1 MEETEFF
8 IGQIF
13 EGVYPPE
20 AAIHCNSQ
28 GDRYIKE
35 IEKTAEGKR
44 QFQIVEVP
52 EPTTEEI
59 AAQVRAK
66 RDALLAETDFLMMPD
81 YPLGEEDA
89 AELKAYRQELRDV
102 PTQEGFPTEITWPDL
117 PATLSKKVA

>member
-1 MEETEFF
+1 MEENDFY

-13 EGVYPPE
+13 EDAYPPE
-20 AAIHCNSQ
+20 AAVYCNSH
-28 GDRYIKE
+28 GDRYITE
-35 IEKTAEGKR
+35 LEKDGDKR
-44 QFQIVEVP
+44 RFQIVAVP

-89 AELKAYRQELRDV
+89 TALKTYRQGLRDV
-102 PTQEGFPTEITWPDL
+102 PTQEGFPTEITWPDF